1 MSTATMGTRTA
12 HHNPDPEDVRVGQT
26 LQALMF
32 RTEISPEGYVIRRK
46 ITHDE
51 LAQNIVLPGK
61 RGVTRSYIS
70 QICKGIKHLNN
81 EMLYA
86 VARYLNVNPI
96 AIKQP
101 DLEHATLFNH

>member
-12 HHNPDPEDVRVGQT
+12 HHNPDPEDVRIGQT

-46 ITHDE
+46 ITHEE
-51 LAQNIVLPGK
+51 LAQNIVLPNK
-61 RGVTRSYIS
+61 RCVTRSYIS
-70 QICKGIKHLNN
+70 QICAGRKHLNN